1 MPRLPWAGL
10 VRLAFHEEDQDQGH
24 GGLLSLSELG
34 VLPSM
39 IRNHHQLFN
48 EDRDSEIINK
58 NLSCLLES
66 MSERLLL
73 NNLVIS
79 KKKSAVTPFTYN
91 VGGSIF
97 DKNIPAV
104 D

>member
-1 MPRLPWAGL
+1 MLRLPRVGL

-24 GGLLSLSELG
+24 GGLLSELG
-34 VLPSM
+34 VLSSM

-58 NLSCLLES
+58 NLSCLLQS
-66 MSERLLL
+66 MSERLVL

-79 KKKSAVTPFTYN
+79 KKN
-91 VGGSIF
+91 IGGNPIYL
-97 DKNIPAV
+97 
-104 D
+104 

>member
-1 MPRLPWAGL
+1 MLRLPRADL

-24 GGLLSLSELG
+24 GGLLSELG
-34 VLPSM
+34 VLSSM

-58 NLSCLLES
+58 NLSCLLQS
-66 MSERLLL
+66 MSERLVL

-79 KKKSAVTPFTYN
+79 KKSAVTPFTYN
-91 VGGSIF
+91 VGGSIV
-97 DKNIPAV
+97 DKKSPAV

>member
-1 MPRLPWAGL
+1 MLRLPRAGL
-10 VRLAFHEEDQDQGH
+10 VRLAFHEEDEDQGH
-24 GGLLSLSELG
+24 GGLLSKLG

-79 KKKSAVTPFTYN
+79 KKN
-91 VGGSIF
+91 R
-97 DKNIPAV
+97 
-104 D
+104 

>member
-1 MPRLPWAGL
+1 MLLRLPRAGL
-10 VRLAFHEEDQDQGH
+10 VRLAFHEEDEDQGH
-24 GGLLSLSELG
+24 GGLLSELG
-34 VLPSM
+34 VLSSM

-58 NLSCLLES
+58 NLSCLLQS
-66 MSERLLL
+66 MSKRLVL

-91 VGGSIF
+91 VGGSIS
-97 DKNIPAV
+97 
-104 D
+104 

>member
-1 MPRLPWAGL
+1 MLLRLPRAGL

-24 GGLLSLSELG
+24 GGLLSELG
-34 VLPSM
+34 VLSSM

-58 NLSCLLES
+58 NLSCLLQS
-66 MSERLLL
+66 ISKRLVL

-79 KKKSAVTPFTYN
+79 KKIRGSPIYTYN
-91 VGGSIF
+91 VGTL
-97 DKNIPAV
+97 
-104 D
+104 

>member
-1 MPRLPWAGL
+1 MLLRLPRAGL

-24 GGLLSLSELG
+24 GGLLSKLG
-34 VLPSM
+34 VLSSM

-58 NLSCLLES
+58 NLSCLLQS
-66 MSERLLL
+66 MSKRLVL

-79 KKKSAVTPFTYN
+79 KKI
-91 VGGSIF
+91 GGNPIF
-97 DKNIPAV
+97 L
-104 D
+104 

>member
-1 MPRLPWAGL
+1 MLLRLPRAGL

-24 GGLLSLSELG
+24 GGLLSELG

-39 IRNHHQLFN
+39 TRNHHQLFN

-58 NLSCLLES
+58 NLSCLLQS
-66 MSERLLL
+66 MSKRLVL

-79 KKKSAVTPFTYN
+79 KKN
-91 VGGSIF
+91 WR
-97 DKNIPAV
+97 
-104 D
+104 

>member
-1 MPRLPWAGL
+1 MLLRLPRAGL

-24 GGLLSLSELG
+24 GGLLSKLG
-34 VLPSM
+34 VLSSM

-58 NLSCLLES
+58 NLSCLQS
-66 MSERLLL
+66 MSKRLVL

-79 KKKSAVTPFTYN
+79 KKN
-91 VGGSIF
+91 RR
-97 DKNIPAV
+97 
-104 D
+104 

>member
-1 MPRLPWAGL
+1 MLRLPRVGL
-10 VRLAFHEEDQDQGH
+10 VRLAFHEEDEDQGH

-34 VLPSM
+34 VLSSM

-58 NLSCLLES
+58 NLSCLLQS
-66 MSERLLL
+66 MSKRLVL

-79 KKKSAVTPFTYN
+79 KKKI
-91 VGGSIF
+91 GGNPIYL
-97 DKNIPAV
+97 
-104 D
+104 

>member
-1 MPRLPWAGL
+1 MLRLPRVGL
-10 VRLAFHEEDQDQGH
+10 VRLAFHEEDEDQGH
-24 GGLLSLSELG
+24 GGLLSELG

-58 NLSCLLES
+58 NLSCLLQS
-66 MSERLLL
+66 MSKRLVL

-79 KKKSAVTPFTYN
+79 KKN
-91 VGGSIF
+91 RR
-97 DKNIPAV
+97 
-104 D
+104 

>member
-1 MPRLPWAGL
+1 MLRLPRAGL

-24 GGLLSLSELG
+24 GGLLSELG
-34 VLPSM
+34 VLSSM

-58 NLSCLLES
+58 NLSCLLQS
-66 MSERLLL
+66 MSERLVL

-79 KKKSAVTPFTYN
+79 KKN
-91 VGGSIF
+91 R
-97 DKNIPAV
+97 
-104 D
+104 

>member
-1 MPRLPWAGL
+1 MLRLPRADL

-24 GGLLSLSELG
+24 GGLLSELG
-34 VLPSM
+34 VLSSM

-58 NLSCLLES
+58 NLSCLLQS
-66 MSERLLL
+66 MSKRLVL

-79 KKKSAVTPFTYN
+79 KKI
-91 VGGSIF
+91 GGNPIYL
-97 DKNIPAV
+97 
-104 D
+104 